1 MMTKLPASIRL
12 RLCVISLGIT
22 VVFSFV
28 VVVIA
33 NHVDLMVY
41 GYLGT
46 LFILHGTEVYGA
58 KRN

>member
-1 MMTKLPASIRL
+1 MTKLPASTRL

-22 VVFSFV
+22 VAFAFV
-28 VVVIA
+28 VVVA
-33 NHVDLMVY
+33 SHVDLMVY

-46 LFILHGTEVYGA
+46 IFLLHGIEVYGA

>member
-28 VVVIA
+28 IVVIA

-46 LFILHGTEVYGA
+46 IFLLHGIEVYGA